1 MHVLEAR
8 QFQRQWLEETLFP
21 LAERMAGLAEFGAH
35 RLLEGKRLFWL
46 FFEPSTRTRVSFES
60 AITLLGGSA
69 SGIQVDPRAELVSE
83 SLEDRVRV
91 IDGYGYDFLLLRYH
105 EEGGAARAAAV
116 SSAPVLNAGDGGGE
130 HPTQALLDAYTI
142 WKELG
147 RLDGLRVALVGDL
160 TYERSTASL
169 ARLLGHCG
177 VQRIDFVSPELLPV
191 RPAIKADLDAAGV
204 AYRELRNVRQVA
216 ADVDVLYLT
225 RAHTDRLIHAQ
236 KMEREAGYYA
246 VDESVLSLLPA
257 SSIVMH
263 PLPRGPELPA
273 ELDSD
278 PRVACFRQARD
289 GLYVRMALLLLVSG
303 IRA

>member
-8 QFQRQWLEETLFP
+8 QFQHEWLEATLFP

-60 AITLLGGSA
+60 AITLLGGTA
-69 SGIQVDPRAELVSE
+69 SGIQVDPRAELVPE
-83 SLEDRVRV
+83 SLEDRVRI

-116 SSAPVLNAGDGGGE
+116 SSAPVLNAGDGSGE

-147 RLDGLRVALVGDL
+147 RLTGLRVALVGDL

-169 ARLLGHCG
+169 ARLLSHCG
-177 VQRIDFVSPELLPV
+177 VERIDFVSPELLPV

-204 AYRELRNVRQVA
+204 TYRELRDVRQVA
-216 ADVDVLYLT
+216 AEVDVLYLT
-225 RAHTDRLIHAQ
+225 RAHTERLIHAQ
-236 KMEREAGYYA
+236 KMERDAGYYT
-246 VDESVLSLLPA
+246 VDDTVMSLLPPSA
-257 SSIVMH
+257 IVMH

-273 ELDSD
+273 AMDAD
-278 PRVACFRQARD
+278 PRVACFRQARN

-303 IRA
+303 IRT